1 MIKQG
6 QKFRCFTRRF
16 GEVLRD
22 GSLIMAHQN
31 LNGDDRT
38 GEIAFEG
45 RTFVCAEIQSSEE
58 KGDYIVDITGMWHLR
73 EDHFRFEVVK

>member
-31 LNGDDRT
+31 
-38 GEIAFEG
+38 G
-45 RTFVCAEIQSSEE
+45 RTFVCAEIMSSEE
-58 KGDYIVDITGMWHLR
+58 KGDYIVDITGEWHLR